1 MCGAQRQSDLINLY
15 LYLWLRTINWKKLKT
30 VNCKLRTD
38 NHLSLITQYLL
49 LITILNSQSSSFNF
63 IPLTLSLS
71 LRGEREITTVKFFT
85 VFNSIKL
92 STIYQRLTTVLSC
105 SFVSSYILHLTE
117 NCKLR
122 TKNCFTPHPLTI
134 KGKWNKYKNVFG
146 LLFFVISKE

>member
-1 MCGAQRQSDLINLY
+1 MRGAQRQSNLINLY

-38 NHLSLITQYLL
+38 NHLSLVTQYLL

-105 SFVSSYILHLTE
+105 SFVSSYILYLTDNCKQRTE
-117 NCKLR
+117 NC
-122 TKNCFTPHPLTI
+122 FLTCSFYF
-134 KGKWNKYKNVFG
+134 NSFNVIRNTVY
-146 LLFFVISKE
+146 VIRN